1 VILASRVLT
10 GQDPHRRVVPTSMI
24 PGMFHHFPIIKSPTN
39 HPLSLDDSSET

>member
-24 PGMFHHFPIIKSPTN
+24 PIIKSPTN